1 MLTKMAQRIFVKTN
15 QYIATAKYICIIY
28 LIQNYHNL
36 IFTHVKYKCN
46 YLLEIFEMWKL

>member
-15 QYIATAKYICIIY
+15 QYIATAKYY
-28 LIQNYHNL
+28 LFKNYHNL

>member
-15 QYIATAKYICIIY
+15 QYVTLLQQNIIY
-28 LIQNYHNL
+28 LIQNFHNL

>member
-15 QYIATAKYICIIY
+15 QYIATAKYY
-28 LIQNYHNL
+28 LLIQNYHNL